1 MRVRD
6 RIAQEWRRL
15 ATPRAPVVT
24 ESPGWRSPAWLEAAG
39 SRGRALVP
47 SRRWR
52 AVLQGPVVGGL
63 WLVAYQQVLAW
74 TGPVIP
80 DRAASGLVT
89 ALATLP
95 LLGRTRL
102 PLISW
107 AAVTFGVAILAA
119 SWPVLPL
126 GAVIALLAALYT
138 VGVRYSRLV
147 ALGAGMLSTLALLL
161 MLGNTYRHGVP
172 VPLPLVVSLIVATLA
187 VADQVSSRRLTEEA
201 LAEQVERHRQELARR
216 AVLEERS
223 RIARELHD
231 VVAHHMSM
239 VAVQAETAPYRI
251 QGLPEDGLRD
261 FAAIGETARAALVE
275 MRRLLGVLRS
285 DAGPEREPQPGLG
298 HLAEL
303 VEGARKAGLPVRLA
317 VHGQAQPL
325 PAGVELSGYRI
336 VQEALSNAGRHA
348 RDASRVDVE
357 VRFEPERLT
366 VTVTDDG
373 HAAMPPGPATRRGG
387 DGGGP
392 DQGER
397 RGHGLLGMSER
408 VTMLGGTLEAGPD
421 PAGGFRVQAVMP
433 VRPEAA
439 RDGDAEVRG

>member
-6 RIAQEWRRL
+6 RIAREWRRL
-15 ATPRAPVVT
+15 ATPRAPVAA
-24 ESPGWRSPAWLEAAG
+24 EAPAWRSPPWLEAAG

-52 AVLQGPVVGGL
+52 ALLLGPVVGGL
-63 WLVAYQQVLAW
+63 WLAAYQQVLAW
-74 TGPVIP
+74 HGPLVP

-95 LLGRTRL
+95 LLGRARV
-102 PLISW
+102 PLTAW
-107 AAVTFGVAILAA
+107 AAVTCGVAILAA

-126 GAVIALLAALYT
+126 GAVVALLAAVYT

-147 ALGAGMLSTLALLL
+147 ALGAGMISTLALLL
-161 MLGNTYRHGVP
+161 MLGNGYRHGVP
-172 VPLPLVVSLIVATLA
+172 LPMPLVVSLIVATLA

-201 LAEQVERHRQELARR
+201 LAEQVERHRQEQARR

-251 QGLPEDGLRD
+251 QGLPDDGVRD
-261 FAAIGETARAALVE
+261 FAAIGETARAALAE

-303 VEGARKAGLPVRLA
+303 VDGARKAGLPVELA
-317 VHGQAQPL
+317 VHGQARPL
-325 PAGVELSGYRI
+325 PAGVELSAYRI

-373 HAAMPPGPATRRGG
+373 RAAPR
-387 DGGGP
+387 GGGP
-392 DQGER
+392 GGR
-397 RGHGLLGMSER
+397 WGHGLLGMSER
-408 VTMLGGTLEAGPD
+408 VTMLGGSLAAGPR

-439 RDGDAEVRG
+439 RDGDAGVSG

>member
-1 MRVRD
+1 MRVGD
-6 RIAQEWRRL
+6 RIANGWRRF
-15 ATPRAPVVT
+15 ATPRAPVAT
-24 ESPGWRSPAWLEAAG
+24 GAPGWRSPAWLQAAG
-39 SRGRALVP
+39 TRGRALVP

-52 AVLQGPVVGGL
+52 ALLLGPVVGGL

-102 PLISW
+102 PLTTW
-107 AAVTFGVAILAA
+107 AAVTSGVAILAA
-119 SWPVLPL
+119 AWPVLPL
-126 GAVIALLAALYT
+126 GAVVALLAALYT

-147 ALGAGMLSTLALLL
+147 ALGAGVISTLALLL
-161 MLGNTYRHGVP
+161 MLGNDYRAGVP
-172 VPLPLVVSLIVATLA
+172 VPMPLVVSLIVAALA
-187 VADQVSSRRLTEEA
+187 VADQVSSRRLTEDA
-201 LAEQVERHRQELARR
+201 LAEQVEQHRQEQARR

-251 QGLPEDGLRD
+251 KDLPDDGLRD

-303 VEGARKAGLPVRLA
+303 VDGVRKAGLPVRLA
-317 VHGQAQPL
+317 VHGQPRPL
-325 PAGVELSGYRI
+325 PAGVELSAYRI
-336 VQEALSNAGRHA
+336 VQEALRNAGRHA

-373 HAAMPPGPATRRGG
+373 LLVAPPAG
-387 DGGGP
+387 DEERSAP
-392 DQGER
+392 GER
-397 RGHGLLGMSER
+397 WGHGLLGMSER

-421 PAGGFRVQAVMP
+421 PKGGFRVHAVMP
-433 VRPEAA
+433 VRPGAE
-439 RDGDAEVRG
+439 RDGDAEVSR